1 MRATERLTCR
11 AVKADPHT
19 SSSSSA
25 GEAPSAL
32 LRPFAVVAG
41 VALVLR
47 WLYLSQASDAPL
59 FDMLRA
65 DGAAYRVWASRIAAG
80 DWLGSEVFDRAPLY
94 PYVLALIELVF
105 GDGLGAIRAVQ
116 ALLGALSCGLLFLAG
131 SWFFSRRIGWIAGLA
146 LAIYPPALFF
156 DGLIQKASLGGV
168 LVTALLALLGRARH
182 APSRTL
188 WLAAGATLGA
198 LMATREETVLLVPVV
213 LAASFL
219 LSRGRAHA
227 PSCVAATLGGL
238 ALVLAPIAARNAHVG
253 GEFVLTTSQ
262 AGTNFYIGN
271 HEGARGVYVPLLPGR
286 GNTAFERNDARE
298 LAQQA
303 EGRPLSPSEVSSHWF
318 GRSFKWIA
326 EHPGDWAALLVRKFA
341 LALNAY
347 EIPDYEDQD
356 YYAEHSGLLRW
367 LAYLLHFGVVA
378 PLAAAGVYLCWPQ
391 RRQFAVLLALG
402 AVLLL
407 GVTLFYVFGRYR
419 YPLAPIALL
428 FAAAAVVRG
437 RELWVAGERAQL
449 ARAGLATLI
458 VAVLSNWPLVDR
470 RAQLAMSLSN
480 AGAALIDAGRGAQAL
495 DALRRSV
502 ELDDDADTRANLS
515 TALLAA
521 NQPREALT
529 HAQKALVLRRDDPEL
544 LRRLAAAQLANG
556 DERAGI
562 DTLKQAIQLRPNE
575 FASWEQLVGVF
586 VARGDWM
593 RGIETARNAVRYNP
607 GEIAAGLQLA
617 WLLSSAEDRSLR
629 APAEAVEIARRLDE
643 LTRGEDLRVLD
654 MLGATLMSAGREQEA
669 QDVFER
675 TAKRADELGQREF
688 AERVRATA
696 AALREPSLRGG
707 ALQR

>member
-1 MRATERLTCR
+1 M
-11 AVKADPHT
+11 
-19 SSSSSA
+19 
-25 GEAPSAL
+25 
-32 LRPFAVVAG
+32 VAG

-47 WLYLSQASDAPL
+47 GLYLAQASDAPM

-65 DGAAYRVWASRIAAG
+65 DGAAYKNWAARIAAG
-80 DWLGSEVFDRAPLY
+80 DWLGGEVFDQAPLY
-94 PYVLALIELVF
+94 PYFLALIELVF

-131 SWFFSRRIGWIAGLA
+131 AWFFSRRIGWIAGLA
-146 LAIYPPALFF
+146 LACYPPALFF
-156 DGLIQKASLGGV
+156 DGLVQSASLGGV

-198 LMATREETVLLVPVV
+198 LIATRDQTMLLVPVV

-227 PSCVAATLGGL
+227 PSCVAATFGGL
-238 ALVLAPIAARNAHVG
+238 ALVLAPIAARNAQVG
-253 GEFVLTTSQ
+253 GEFVLTSAQTG
-262 AGTNFYIGN
+262 ANFYIGN
-271 HEGARGVYVPLLPGR
+271 HEGARGGYEPLLPGR
-286 GNTAFERNDARE
+286 GDAASERVDARE

-303 EGRPLSPSEVSSHWF
+303 AGRSLTPSEVSSHWF
-318 GRSFKWIA
+318 GRAFEWIA
-326 EHPGDWAALLVRKFA
+326 AHPGDWAVLLVRKFA

-347 EIPDYEDQD
+347 ELPDYEDQD

-367 LAYLLHFGVVA
+367 LAYLLHMGVVA
-378 PLAAAGVYLCWPQ
+378 PLAAAGLYLCWPQ
-391 RRQFAVLLALG
+391 RREFAVLLALG
-402 AVLLL
+402 ALLLL
-407 GVTLFYVFGRYR
+407 GVTLFYVNARYR
-419 YPLAPIALL
+419 YALAPIALL

-437 RELWVAGERAQL
+437 REAWLAGDRAKLVRACL
-449 ARAGLATLI
+449 AALL

-470 RAQLAMSLSN
+470 RAQFATSLSN
-480 AGAALIDAGRGAQAL
+480 AGATLIDAGRGAQAL
-495 DALRRSV
+495 EALRRSV
-502 ELDDDADTRANLS
+502 ELADDADTRANLS

-529 HAQKALVLRRDDPEL
+529 HAQKALALRRDDPAL

-562 DTLKQAIQLRPNE
+562 ETLKQAIQLRPNE
-575 FASWEQLVGVF
+575 FAAWEQLVGVF
-586 VARGDWM
+586 IARGDWM
-593 RGIETARNAVRYNP
+593 RAIETARNALRYNT

-629 APAEAVEIARRLDE
+629 APAEAVEIALQLERS
-643 LTRGEDLRVLD
+643 TRGEDLRVLD

-669 QDVFER
+669 QEVFER
-675 TAKRADELGQREF
+675 TAKRAEELGQREF

-696 AALREPSLRGG
+696 AALREPSLRGE
-707 ALQR
+707 APQR

>member
-1 MRATERLTCR
+1 M
-11 AVKADPHT
+11 
-19 SSSSSA
+19 
-25 GEAPSAL
+25 
-32 LRPFAVVAG
+32 VAG
-41 VALVLR
+41 VALALR
-47 WLYLSQASDAPL
+47 GLYVSQASDAPL

-65 DGAAYRVWASRIAAG
+65 DGAAYKNWAARIAAG
-80 DWLGSEVFDRAPLY
+80 DWLGGEVFDQAPLY
-94 PYVLALIELVF
+94 PYFLALIELVF
-105 GDGLGAIRAVQ
+105 GDGLGPIRAVQ

-131 SWFFSRRIGWIAGLA
+131 TWFLSRRIGWIAGLA
-146 LAIYPPALFF
+146 LAFYPPALFF
-156 DGLIQKASLGGV
+156 DGLVQSASLGGV
-168 LVTALLALLGRARH
+168 LFTALLALLGRARH

-198 LMATREETVLLVPVV
+198 LIATREQTVLLVPVV
-213 LAASFL
+213 LAASFIV
-219 LSRGRAHA
+219 SRGRAHA

-238 ALVLAPIAARNAHVG
+238 ALVLAPIAVRNAQVG
-253 GEFVLTTSQ
+253 GEFVLTSAQTGAS
-262 AGTNFYIGN
+262 FYIGN
-271 HEGARGVYVPLLPGR
+271 HEGARGTYEPLLPGR
-286 GNTAFERNDARE
+286 ADAGTERVDARE

-303 EGRPLSPSEVSSHWF
+303 AGRPLTASEVSSHWF
-318 GRSFKWIA
+318 GRSFEWIA
-326 EHPGDWAALLVRKFA
+326 AHPGDWAALLARKFA

-367 LAYLLHFGVVA
+367 LAYLLHLGVVA
-378 PLAAAGVYLCWPQ
+378 PLAAAGLYVCWPQ
-391 RRQFAVLLALG
+391 RREFAVLLALG
-402 AVLLL
+402 ALLLL
-407 GVTLFYVFGRYR
+407 GVTLFYVNARYR
-419 YPLAPIALL
+419 YALAPIALL

-437 RELWVAGERAQL
+437 REAWLAGDRAKL
-449 ARAGLATLI
+449 VRAGLAALL

-470 RAQLAMSLSN
+470 RAQLATSLSN
-480 AGAALIDAGRGAQAL
+480 ASVALIDAGRGAQAL

-502 ELDDDADTRANLS
+502 ELADNADTRASLS

-529 HAQKALVLRRDDPEL
+529 HAQKALVLRRDDPAL

-586 VARGDWM
+586 IARGDWM
-593 RGIETARNAVRYNP
+593 RAIETARNALRYNP

-629 APAEAVEIARRLDE
+629 APAEAVEIALQLDRS
-643 LTRGEDLRVLD
+643 TSGQDLRVLD

-675 TAKRADELGQREF
+675 TAKRAEELGQREF

-707 ALQR
+707 APQR